1 MIARRKRTVA
11 GNVKPAANAGLTLY
25 ATLDS
30 LPSDWARLVLAEK
43 EVDSARVRLL
53 RPGEFDEDLATLNPG
68 QSMPTLADREGVL
81 TGAAV
86 IAEYL
91 DERYPHPKLMP
102 PAPAER
108 ARIRMALR
116 HIEQEILPLTIEAT
130 TADRKSRGKLAAA
143 LHELVQTG
151 ARRYGSHGWYLGL
164 EFNLVDCLIA
174 VMLLRVQPAELASS
188 PVLAQYAQRLAA
200 RPAFRACFEA
210 RVIKP

>member
-1 MIARRKRTVA
+1 MIARRKRTVV

-25 ATLDS
+25 ATVDS
-30 LPSDWARLVLAEK
+30 LTSDWARLVLAEK

-53 RPGEFDEDLATLNPG
+53 RAGEFDEDLATLNPG

-81 TGAAV
+81 TGASV

-102 PAPAER
+102 VSPAER

-116 HIEQEILPLTIEAT
+116 HIEQELFPPLLESTPLDKKAR
-130 TADRKSRGKLAAA
+130 ARLAAA
-143 LHELVQTG
+143 LQELIQSG
-151 ARRYGSHGWYLGL
+151 ARRYGNHGWYLGL
-164 EFNLVDCLIA
+164 EFNLVDCAIA
-174 VMLLRVQPAELASS
+174 VMLLRLQPAELASS
-188 PVLAQYAQRLAA
+188 PAVAQYAQRVAA

-210 RVIKP
+210 RGKE

>member
-1 MIARRKRTVA
+1 MIARRKRTVV
-11 GNVKPAANAGLTLY
+11 GNVKPAPNAGLTLY
-25 ATLDS
+25 ATVDS

-68 QSMPTLADREGVL
+68 QAMPTLADREGVL

-86 IAEYL
+86 IVEYL

-102 PAPAER
+102 VAPAER

-116 HIEQEILPLTIEAT
+116 HVEQELFPPLIESTPDSKA
-130 TADRKSRGKLAAA
+130 RSKLVAA
-143 LHELVQTG
+143 LHEFIQSG
-151 ARRYGSHGWYLGL
+151 ARRYGNHGWYLGL
-164 EFNLVDCLIA
+164 EFNLVDCAIA
-174 VMLLRVQPAELASS
+174 VMLLRLKPAELASS
-188 PVLAQYAQRLAA
+188 PVVAQYAQKVAA

-210 RVIKP
+210 KSV

>member
-1 MIARRKRTVA
+1 MIARRKRTAV
-11 GNVKPAANAGLTLY
+11 GIVKPAPNAGLTLY
-25 ATLDS
+25 ATVDS
-30 LPSDWARLVLAEK
+30 IPSDWARLVLAEK

-102 PAPAER
+102 VAPAER

-116 HIEQEILPLTIEAT
+116 HVEQEIFPLAEPPSP
-130 TADRKSRGKLAAA
+130 DRKGRAKLAAA
-143 LHELVQTG
+143 LQELIQSG

-164 EFNLVDCLIA
+164 EFNLVDCAIA
-174 VMLLRVQPAELASS
+174 VLLLRLSPAELASS
-188 PVLAQYAQRLAA
+188 PAVAQYAERVAA

-210 RVIKP
+210 KSV